1 MKKITLLAVAFTLFS
16 TTNSFGQNWTDVTQN
31 FFNTVGSAA
40 GYQYDPAT
48 GTWNAALFLANDVL
62 GQYSDAATQSDVL
75 GALAALRGAW
85 ADSSAIAL
93 EVQSLRPN
101 AINPVTVLSLQP
113 GTPDFA
119 ATNDLRSQAY
129 ATLNIN
135 PNNPAQ
141 SIWNAVRTATPAK
154 LTLGT
159 IVQTPLDA
167 GYFGQGFGGSAGLFV
182 TANPDPGRSFSLGYS
197 GSLYAQYQA
206 PTSTPALGLTESVEP
221 SAASLPAGVNLFS
234 AHGYFGA
241 YTGFTVPGTN
251 RFLRGYIGGGAIG
264 GVYFPAHVTAANP
277 NNVGRTTGTGGFAEA
292 GLQTVMGNGLLRSG
306 FRIGLGSVSNS
317 GYTYEVRDMFLMYTR
332 RRLEISS
339 HATVEKWG
347 PYKGGLF
354 LRTGIGY
361 IIDSP
366 AIMRGN

>member
-1 MKKITLLAVAFTLFS
+1 MKKVTLLAVVFTLIS
-16 TTNSFGQNWTDVTQN
+16 AVSSFAQNWTDVTQN

-48 GTWNAALFLANDVL
+48 GTWNAAQALLSDVL
-62 GQYSDAATQSDVL
+62 GQYSDSGTQSDVL
-75 GALAALRGAW
+75 AALAALRGAW
-85 ADSSAIAL
+85 ADSSAIEL
-93 EVQSLRPN
+93 EVQSLRPGV
-101 AINPVTVLSLQP
+101 INPVTVLSLQP
-113 GTPDFA
+113 STPDFA

-135 PNNPAQ
+135 PNNVAQ
-141 SIWNAVRTATPAK
+141 SIWNAVRGAAPAK

-159 IVQTPLDA
+159 IVQVPLDA
-167 GYFGQGFGGSAGLFV
+167 AYFGETFNGSAGLFV
-182 TANPDPGRSFSLGYS
+182 TANPDLSRSFSFGYS
-197 GSLYAQYQA
+197 GSLYTQYQA
-206 PTSTPALGLTESVEP
+206 PVSTPVAGVPETVNP
-221 SAASLPAGVNLFS
+221 NAASLPSGVNLFS
-234 AHGYFGA
+234 AHGYFGT

-264 GVYFPAHVTAANP
+264 GVYFPAHVTASNP

-317 GYTYEVRDMFLMYTR
+317 GYTYEVRDMFLTYTR

-366 AIMRGN
+366 AIIRP